1 MTHNNLIVIF
11 QDSGNQ
17 YACDFDG
24 DDSYLSEMT
33 QTDLKEK
40 HDMVSKVHTS
50 FLKHFSYN

>member
-1 MTHNNLIVIF
+1 MTHKNLIVIL

-40 HDMVSKVHTS
+40 HDMVSEVHTS
-50 FLKHFSYN
+50 IVTHKL